1 MSNRVHGL
9 AQFRLPAALLSA
21 ALLAACAAGPDYE
34 RPKMD
39 VPQAWSRE
47 QGAVE
52 KGGAEQKAAQPD
64 AAKQLPSKQ
73 TGEAGERW
81 WTLYADAVL
90 DKLEDEAFAHNASVQ
105 AAVANVLLARAQ
117 LGITEANQY
126 PTVTANARQ
135 SRTKQSAVGIFPF
148 PPGAQL
154 TRNLTHVSLDAS
166 YELDLWGKWRRA
178 KESARA
184 SVLSAEAS
192 RDAAYL
198 SLSAQVAQQYFSLL
212 AFDAQQEV
220 LRRALAGRQEMI
232 ALDRKKVEAGVMSD
246 YDLHQAEAD
255 EAAMRSQLATLDQ
268 ARDRQESALA
278 VLLGRSP
285 RDVMNGV
292 VERGAPQLANVWVP
306 EGLPSDLLL
315 RRPDVQAAEMNLVAL
330 NAQIGVARA
339 QYFPSLSLT
348 GYLGS
353 ESNALSQ
360 LFTSPA
366 NIFQIGAGISQPVTD
381 AIFGRVGYMVD
392 AAKANRDQAL
402 AQYQQSVA
410 SAFADLRNALTEQDA
425 SRQILEAETAR
436 STALSQAYQQAEL
449 RYKVGIS
456 SRLEVLDVEKNY
468 LQADLNRIDAQRA
481 QRSAVADLFKA
492 LGGGWK
498 AEPAAKD
505 KGAAA
510 PEHVSA
516 GSEQGAAQG
525 PAR

>member
-1 MSNRVHGL
+1 MRDRMNKCAR
-9 AQFRLPAALLSA
+9 ARLPLAALLSA

-39 VPQAWSRE
+39 MPQALSTDKR
-47 QGAVE
+47 
-52 KGGAEQKAAQPD
+52 AAGQQPGQP
-64 AAKQLPSKQ
+64 AAALPAKK

-81 WTLYADAVL
+81 WMLYQDPVL
-90 DKLEDEAFAHNASVQ
+90 NKLEDEAREHNASAQ
-105 AAVANVLLARAQ
+105 AAVASVLLARAQ
-117 LGITEANQY
+117 LGITEASQY
-126 PTVTANARQ
+126 PTVTANARET
-135 SRTKQSAVGIFPF
+135 RTKMSAVGTFPF

-166 YELDLWGKWRRA
+166 YELDLWGKYRRA

-184 SVLSAEAS
+184 GVLSAEAS

-198 SLSAQVAQQYFSLL
+198 SLSAQVAQQYFALL
-212 AFDAQQEV
+212 AYDGQDEV

-232 ALDRKKVEAGVMSD
+232 ALDKKKVEAGVMSD
-246 YDLHQAEAD
+246 YDMHQAEAD
-255 EAAMRSQLATLDQ
+255 EAAIRSQRATLAQ
-268 ARDRQESALA
+268 ARDRQEAALA
-278 VLLGRSP
+278 MLLGRSP
-285 RDVMNGV
+285 RDVMSGA
-292 VERGAPQLANVWVP
+292 VERGTPQLANVWVP

-339 QYFPSLSLT
+339 QYLPTLSLT

-353 ESNALSQ
+353 ESTALSQ

-366 NIFQIGAGISQPVTD
+366 NIFQIGAAISQPITD
-381 AIFGRVGYMVD
+381 AIFGIGRVAYMED

-402 AQYQQSVA
+402 AQYRLAVA
-410 SAFADLRNALTEQDA
+410 NAFADLRNALTSQDA
-425 SRQILEAETAR
+425 SRQILDAETAR
-436 STALSQAYQQAEL
+436 SAALSEAYRQAEL

-510 PEHVSA
+510 PDSLRA
-516 GSEQGAAQG
+516 GNEPPAAQ
-525 PAR
+525 